1 MKKKCIS
8 TATLSVLLL
17 VLFLPVF
24 YYIVFYGT
32 NMNYNEMH
40 KIITVEGNKVLSLCA
55 VIGVAVQGAAYYF
68 LRKIPYTGRIAVWFT
83 GITLAV
89 CILFCLVNI
98 KISKCIAFYGGWDC
112 GMVANS
118 ARWLYEGQTLGY
130 DDYYTIY
137 SNNIPVTWLLYQLYS
152 FASGLK
158 GYPYNPEFI
167 WIQFQCVMLSL
178 AVFCSVLL
186 VLQVSRNLGISV
198 IALVFQ
204 SIFLGISPW
213 KIIPYTDGSTI
224 AMPIL
229 ILLLYSLFRKNGRKR
244 KYLLWFLI
252 MFLGCLGGIMKAT
265 CYVTLIAVVLV
276 DLVWSAWEEVP
287 MRKRLQKIG
296 LKILLLIA
304 AFGLG
309 AFCKHGIYCSVQYD
323 YNADMEIGWSNYM
336 YNGLNEDT
344 TGACSGEGL
353 EIVRSFAG
361 TDKNTRIQY
370 EMEGI
375 RKRIGD
381 RGIWGTIRFWL
392 RKQVMNF
399 NDGTFSWYQEG
410 YFQAWEY
417 PLNIESSGKE
427 PLRAFY
433 WQDGSNYIWFTTI
446 SQGLGLFVLLG
457 VIIEAGMLLWT
468 AVSTIRRP
476 KYRTE
481 ENLSDRL
488 CLSTVMIVTF
498 IGMFLFVMLF
508 EARARY
514 LYNTIPVFSVM
525 AVFGYYELY
534 RKLFIFCDKRRK

>member
-1 MKKKCIS
+1 
-8 TATLSVLLL
+8 
-17 VLFLPVF
+17 
-24 YYIVFYGT
+24 
-32 NMNYNEMH
+32 
-40 KIITVEGNKVLSLCA
+40 
-55 VIGVAVQGAAYYF
+55 
-68 LRKIPYTGRIAVWFT
+68 
-83 GITLAV
+83 
-89 CILFCLVNI
+89 
-98 KISKCIAFYGGWDC
+98 
-112 GMVANS
+112 
-118 ARWLYEGQTLGY
+118 
-130 DDYYTIY
+130 
-137 SNNIPVTWLLYQLYS
+137 
-152 FASGLK
+152 
-158 GYPYNPEFI
+158 
-167 WIQFQCVMLSL
+167 
-178 AVFCSVLL
+178 
-186 VLQVSRNLGISV
+186 
-198 IALVFQ
+198 
-204 SIFLGISPW
+204 
-213 KIIPYTDGSTI
+213 
-224 AMPIL
+224 MPIL

-252 MFLGCLGGIMKAT
+252 MFLGCFGGIMKAT

-309 AFCKHGIYCSVQYD
+309 AFCKQGIYCSVQYD

-417 PLNIESSGKE
+417 PLNIDSSWKE
-427 PLRAFY
+427 PLRAFT
-433 WQDGSNYIWFTTI
+433 GRTAAII
-446 SQGLGLFVLLG
+446 SGL
-457 VIIEAGMLLWT
+457 
-468 AVSTIRRP
+468 RRSARD
-476 KYRTE
+476 Y
-481 ENLSDRL
+481 
-488 CLSTVMIVTF
+488 
-498 IGMFLFVMLF
+498 GFLYCW
-508 EARARY
+508 E
-514 LYNTIPVFSVM
+514 S
-525 AVFGYYELY
+525 
-534 RKLFIFCDKRRK
+534 

>member
-32 NMNYNEMH
+32 NVNYNEMH

-55 VIGVAVQGAAYYF
+55 VIGVAVLGAAYYF

-304 AFGLG
+304 AFGL
-309 AFCKHGIYCSVQYD
+309 SVS
-323 YNADMEIGWSNYM
+323 MESTVPYSMIIMRIW
-336 YNGLNEDT
+336 
-344 TGACSGEGL
+344 
-353 EIVRSFAG
+353 RSA
-361 TDKNTRIQY
+361 
-370 EMEGI
+370 
-375 RKRIGD
+375 
-381 RGIWGTIRFWL
+381 
-392 RKQVMNF
+392 
-399 NDGTFSWYQEG
+399 
-410 YFQAWEY
+410 
-417 PLNIESSGKE
+417 
-427 PLRAFY
+427 
-433 WQDGSNYIWFTTI
+433 
-446 SQGLGLFVLLG
+446 G
-457 VIIEAGMLLWT
+457 VIICITASMRILPGPVPERDLRSYDLLLVRIKIPGYNMRWKES
-468 AVSTIRRP
+468 AKESV
-476 KYRTE
+476 
-481 ENLSDRL
+481 
-488 CLSTVMIVTF
+488 IV
-498 IGMFLFVMLF
+498 
-508 EARARY
+508 
-514 LYNTIPVFSVM
+514 
-525 AVFGYYELY
+525 VFGVQSGSGCVS
-534 RKLFIFCDKRRK
+534 RS